1 MSGTR
6 SGRGAGGADATGAT
20 GATDTSRLLPAV
32 LLGAIAVAGAV
43 PLLTGDAAL
52 RETLFSVLTAVT
64 LATSVNVITGYVG
77 YVSFGNIV
85 FFGLGGYATFWL
97 MQVGGLHFVPAALLG
112 VAPAALMAALVGG
125 AVLRLRGAHFALAT
139 IGILAATSAFMANF
153 KPTGGAVGMFFDFSV
168 YSDYG
173 GARNAAL
180 LAYGAM
186 LVTTLAAI
194 GTSWAIRRSRLGL
207 ALMTIREDED
217 EAMVLGINPPRL
229 KALAFIVS
237 ALFPALAGA
246 AFFFKNGVIE
256 PGQAFDM
263 TRSIESLV
271 MVALGG
277 LGSVTGPII
286 GAAAY
291 DLLRSSLIS
300 SPLADFQLSIA
311 GLLLLLV
318 ILFATSGLVGWLRAR
333 WPRTRRWLA

>member
-1 MSGTR
+1 MSDITPPV
-6 SGRGAGGADATGAT
+6 AIPAPA
-20 GATDTSRLLPAV
+20 RLLVPVVLAV
-32 LLGAIAVAGAV
+32 VAGVGLV
-43 PLLTGDAAL
+43 PLLTNDPAL
-52 RETLFSVLTAVT
+52 RETLFSLLMAIT
-64 LATSVNVITGYVG
+64 LATSVNIITGYTG

-85 FFGLGGYATFWL
+85 FFGIGGYAAFWL
-97 MQVGGLHFVPAALLG
+97 MQFGGLNFVPAALLAIVPA
-112 VAPAALMAALVGG
+112 VAMAVVVGG

-139 IGILAATSAFMANF
+139 IGILAATSAFMSNF
-153 KPTGGAVGMFFDFSV
+153 PPTGGAVGMFFDFSV
-168 YSDYG
+168 YSVYG

-186 LVTTLAAI
+186 LLTTLAAI
-194 GTSWAIRRSRLGL
+194 ATSYAVRRSRLGL

-229 KALAFIVS
+229 KVAAYALS

-256 PGQAFDM
+256 PGQAFDL

-277 LGSVTGPII
+277 LGTVAGPII

-291 DLLRSSLIS
+291 DLLRSSLITS
-300 SPLADFQLSIA
+300 SSLADYQMSIA
-311 GLLLLLV
+311 GLLLLVV
-318 ILFATSGLVGWLRAR
+318 ILFATTGLVGWLRAR
-333 WPRTRRWLA
+333 WPRTRRWLE